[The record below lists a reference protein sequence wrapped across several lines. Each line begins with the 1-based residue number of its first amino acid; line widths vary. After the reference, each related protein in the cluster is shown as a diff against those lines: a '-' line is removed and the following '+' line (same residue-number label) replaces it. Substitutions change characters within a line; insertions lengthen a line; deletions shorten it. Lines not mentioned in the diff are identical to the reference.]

1 MAYRTEW
8 AKSLEDRSEEQ
19 WPKSRLRLSSNLV
32 HFCWDRG
39 HLAVIL
45 KSHFHSFPGPLHD
58 IQGKTHLWITCL
70 WHLRKFDHL
79 CMMIHKR
86 CQSNIV
92 SVAAKSPE
100 KREERASVSLM
111 WDQAL
116 LSQNLG
122 CSSPQV
128 SPACWDL
135 KGHHRDVSSGYEQ
148 RLGEVPVG
156 TQVCWRAR
164 LHAL

>member
-1 MAYRTEW
+1 MPRSHLVTYRTEW

-19 WPKSRLRLSSNLV
+19 WPKSRLSLSSNLV

-39 HLAVIL
+39 HLAIIL
-45 KSHFHSFPGPLHD
+45 KSHFHCFLGPLHN

-70 WHLRKFDHL
+70 WL
-79 CMMIHKR
+79 MMILKR
-86 CQSNIV
+86 CQSNIIIYT
-92 SVAAKSPE
+92 AESPE
-100 KREERASVSLM
+100 EREEWASMSLR

-122 CSSPQV
+122 HSSPQV
-128 SPACWDL
+128 LPACWDL
-135 KGHHRDVSSGYEQ
+135 EGHYKDISIGYEQ

-156 TQVCWRAR
+156 TEVCWRAV